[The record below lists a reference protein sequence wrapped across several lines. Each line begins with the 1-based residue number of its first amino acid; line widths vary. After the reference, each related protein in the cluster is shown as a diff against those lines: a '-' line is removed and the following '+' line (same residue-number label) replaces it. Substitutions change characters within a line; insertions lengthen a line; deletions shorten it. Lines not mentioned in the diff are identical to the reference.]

1 MCFILFQFGS
11 LLPDLSSSSHT
22 GTQLQAARLGEL
34 SKVAVLREAFRNAEW
49 CKTPDEAF
57 GNPAYLQHP

>member
-11 LLPDLSSSSHT
+11 LLSDLSSSSHT

-34 SKVAVLREAFRNAEW
+34 SKVAVLREAFRNAE
-49 CKTPDEAF
+49 
-57 GNPAYLQHP
+57 